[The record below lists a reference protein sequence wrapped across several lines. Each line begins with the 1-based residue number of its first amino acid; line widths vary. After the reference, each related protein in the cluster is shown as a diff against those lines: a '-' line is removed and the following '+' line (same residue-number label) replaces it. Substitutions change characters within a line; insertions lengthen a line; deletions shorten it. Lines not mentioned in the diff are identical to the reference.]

1 MNNLIGIFKED
12 WEKIKNIEQRILKH
26 LNLEEYSIFYKN
38 ELEKFVL
45 ALKNENIENVNK
57 YGVLDTID
65 KKYYFKNLNL
75 FNEIMCILYR
85 IFEAYYV
92 IGSGFDPGHKKQ
104 VDIRIDMLYIYYLL
118 LKIKR
123 KNNVDNFKVIEID
136 DLKNLD
142 LFDSEKNPLIFKL
155 VKNEKNI
162 ELIKKYIDSEKDSK
176 KYISWYFNNNYKVKF
191 RIILR
196 LLKNLLEDIGFD
208 LLKMNPKL
216 YNLSNYYIDLLSE
229 EDRKIILDE
238 RIAEAEVIDEEIN
251 EAIKEEKKEV
261 VLNEDK
267 GTKEEQLY
275 KQKYLKYP
283 MNKYYKK
290 YLKYKQKYLTLKNK
304 LKF

>member
-1 MNNLIGIFKED
+1 LNNLIGIFKED